1 MIVLSAIYHLST
13 VQWTPTMHLSH
24 LLLVQWI
31 LYTVHMAP
39 VHMAP
44 VHMAPTHGT
53 YTWHLHMAP
62 NTHGTYTHGTCQ
74 PAMWEGSRNFPIPPK
89 NSYVPMINGSN

>member
-13 VQWTPTMHLSH
+13 VQWTPTMHLLH

-44 VHMAPTHGT
+44 IHMAPT
-53 YTWHLHMAP
+53 YMAPIHMAP
-62 NTHGTYTHGTCQ
+62 VN
-74 PAMWEGSRNFPIPPK
+74 AMWEGSRNFPIPPK